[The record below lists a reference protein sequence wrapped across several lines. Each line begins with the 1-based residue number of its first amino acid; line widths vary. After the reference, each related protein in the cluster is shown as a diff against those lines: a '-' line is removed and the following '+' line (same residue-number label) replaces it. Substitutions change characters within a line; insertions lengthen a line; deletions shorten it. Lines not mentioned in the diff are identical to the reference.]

1 MILELTFIILA
12 VLIAKGIG
20 NNKPLYVCIFLA
32 LLIII
37 GNSLVTAHINRMV
50 TFSKPLN
57 TIVLIIGG
65 YLLQGL
71 LIYTSILTIKRRQR
85 FKNPKFYWV
94 TFSLHII
101 TIWNFSKK
109 YPIIYNCKVI
119 LYCKNAFIIWDQHCL
134 RLPLII

>member
-1 MILELTFIILA
+1 LHPKNQVLIILFSIIVIGLIGIPFGNPNFIINAMILELTFIILA

-71 LIYTSILTIKRRQR
+71 LIYTSILTIKRRQK
-85 FKNPKFYWV
+85 FKNPKFY
-94 TFSLHII
+94 
-101 TIWNFSKK
+101 
-109 YPIIYNCKVI
+109 
-119 LYCKNAFIIWDQHCL
+119 
-134 RLPLII
+134 